1 MDINYISWALRQGF
15 VYVSF
20 VCFALGFV
28 KAGWK
33 INGRNFVPDW
43 KSLGVM
49 FFLIAWTVLA

>member
-1 MDINYISWALRQGF
+1 MNIEFISWAMRQVF
-15 VYVSF
+15 VYIAF

-33 INGRNFVPDW
+33 TNNKKFVPDW

-49 FFLIAWTVLA
+49 FFLIAWTVL